1 MNLKTMARFAPE
13 TLMRQRW
20 LLDYAKTGRV
30 PDLTVPNMAARG
42 EAAPTLFGACG
53 EWMRSPLPTWGDV
66 RWLQGSGAG
75 RS

>member
-30 PDLTVPNMAARG
+30 PDLTVPSMAARG
-42 EAAPTLFGACG
+42 EAAPTLFGAYG
-53 EWMRSPLPTWGDV
+53 GWLRSPAADLG
-66 RWLQGSGAG
+66 
-75 RS
+75 

>member
-1 MNLKTMARFAPE
+1 
-13 TLMRQRW
+13 MRQRW

-42 EAAPTLFGACG
+42 EAAPTLFGACAPRCRPG
-53 EWMRSPLPTWGDV
+53 VTCDGCRS
-66 RWLQGSGAG
+66 SGAG